1 MKIASLIIVMLTLG
15 ACYSLGKQIDNDDFS
30 KKTIPEFQTI
40 LDSAE
45 LKGAILI
52 YDLDAD
58 TFYSNDFEWSAT
70 GQLPASTFKI
80 ANSIIALETK
90 VVENE
95 RTLFKWNG
103 EERRFRS
110 WQQDLIFRD
119 AFHYSCVPCYQE
131 VARDIGVSRM
141 NEYLDKMKFGSMQ
154 VDASN
159 LDMFWLQGESAIN
172 PFEQIDFLKRLYLSQ
187 LPISARTSDI
197 IKNMMIIDQN
207 DEYRLSGKT
216 GWSVN
221 GNDNNGWFVGYVE
234 ANNNVYI
241 FATNIEPINKL
252 KMDNFASARKEL
264 TFEALKQITG
274 LVFGAISINNKAIQK
289 EIYEHEIAKQKKRYY
304 STTRRGE

>member
-1 MKIASLIIVMLTLG
+1 MNLLIIIVLLSACSQATIKIG
-15 ACYSLGKQIDNDDFS
+15 ANGST

-40 LDSAE
+40 LDAAE

-95 RTLFKWNG
+95 STLFKWNG

-110 WQQDLIFRD
+110 WQQDLVFRD

-131 VARDIGVSRM
+131 VARNIGAKRM
-141 NEYLDKMKFGSMQ
+141 NEHLSKLGFGNML
-154 VDASN
+154 VDESN
-159 LDMFWLQGESAIN
+159 IDMFWLQGESKISQ
-172 PFEQIDFLKRLYLSQ
+172 FQQIDFLKRLYLSQ
-187 LPISARTSDI
+187 LPISERTIQVMKSMI
-197 IKNMMIIDQN
+197 VVEKNDA
-207 DEYRLSGKT
+207 YKLSGKT

-221 GNDNNGWFVGYVE
+221 DDHNNGWFVGYVE

-241 FATNIEPINKL
+241 FATNIEPTDKFDMN
-252 KMDNFASARKEL
+252 NFASARKDL
-264 TFEALKQITG
+264 TYKALKQVE
-274 LVFGAISINNKAIQK
+274 VF
-289 EIYEHEIAKQKKRYY
+289 
-304 STTRRGE
+304 

>member
-1 MKIASLIIVMLTLG
+1 MKIMNLLIIIVLLSACSQATIKIG
-15 ACYSLGKQIDNDDFS
+15 ANGST

-40 LDSAE
+40 LGAAE

-95 RTLFKWNG
+95 STLFEWNG

-110 WQQDLIFRD
+110 WQQDLVFRD

-131 VARDIGVSRM
+131 VARNIGAKRM
-141 NEYLDKMKFGSMQ
+141 NEHLNKLGFGNMR
-154 VDASN
+154 VDESN
-159 LDMFWLQGESAIN
+159 IDMFWLQGDSKISQ
-172 PFEQIDFLKRLYLSQ
+172 FEQIDFLKRLYLSQ
-187 LPISARTSDI
+187 LPISERTIQVMKS
-197 IKNMMIIDQN
+197 MIVVEEN
-207 DEYRLSGKT
+207 DAYKLSGKT

-221 GNDNNGWFVGYVE
+221 DGHNNGWFVGYVE
-234 ANNNVYI
+234 ATNNVYF
-241 FATNIEPINKL
+241 FATNIEPTDKFDMN
-252 KMDNFASARKEL
+252 NFASARKDL
-264 TFEALKQITG
+264 TYKALKQME
-274 LVFGAISINNKAIQK
+274 VF
-289 EIYEHEIAKQKKRYY
+289 
-304 STTRRGE
+304 